1 MGFECSST
9 TILPIFMGLWS
20 TLFELTFPYIALQP
34 GLMKRWTSSN
44 PNERI
49 LPWIVISVCISSI
62 FKVAGTAITVYSACE
77 DNDNTDLV
85 NIFFGLLVVFE
96 YVTLVLW
103 IRPSSPNKPSPALAG
118 VSAYL
123 IAGILFTAN
132 LFQYGDFLEGSLV
145 LISVLL
151 KIPQFYMYSKVSG
164 PVPI

>member
-1 MGFECSST
+1 M
-9 TILPIFMGLWS
+9 
-20 TLFELTFPYIALQP
+20 
-34 GLMKRWTSSN
+34 
-44 PNERI
+44 
-49 LPWIVISVCISSI
+49 
-62 FKVAGTAITVYSACE
+62 
-77 DNDNTDLV
+77 
-85 NIFFGLLVVFE
+85 FE